1 MISGGIFQNFGKRR
15 LWAGA
20 LLASVAIGSL
30 SVPMAAWAQAVTAE
44 DVRSFDIAPQSVAGA
59 LADFGRQSGLQV
71 SMDAEQVRGLS
82 TAGVNGSMTASQALD
97 RLLAST
103 GLMARIEGN
112 IVSLRSAATAGVQ
125 NATGAVQLGTLRVE
139 GQQGGGAGRDDGAS
153 SGGAAGGADE
163 IFAAPRAVSII
174 TREEMDRTPAR
185 HASDMLVAT
194 PGVSSA
200 VNRLDPGLSV
210 NIRGM
215 QDFGRVNMM
224 IDGMRQNFVRNG
236 HQQRNGQIY
245 VDPELISAVT
255 IERGPRTDVHGAG
268 AIAGSVN
275 FQTLDFSD
283 LLADGD
289 KLGARL
295 RGSTGLGAEGNGVN
309 FVGSAALAGRV
320 SDRIEILG
328 AYSRRSIGDYD
339 IGKHGGS
346 GNAAMEFLGEE
357 GLQTI
362 NQIKYARQ
370 VQDSALFKARLNLA
384 EDHWL
389 QFSYVG
395 TWLDYDNVSDTQ
407 GSELDEDQS
416 PWRRLGDSRITS
428 DNFALDYR
436 FRPDSP
442 WIDLNV
448 KVYTVNTRNRNY
460 TVARENPVSQSLT
473 DVAWDFGFCETDP
486 IPASWITACSYGF
499 GTDQSISTRT
509 WGVQLDNTS
518 RFDLARGTT
527 LAANYGA
534 EFFRDRANSTIAI
547 DRDGRSV
554 ETYNQYGQGEQ
565 LNPKGRRSMASVFAN
580 FSLENDFYTI
590 SAGIR
595 YDRYWLQGDTQVPG
609 VQSSYQ
615 TRFERFVDYTC
626 SRTTASAVRLCE
638 GARTGGEQWVIENL
652 RNYLTSGLYA
662 PQWIDTKGLY
672 DYHVDRAEGRFLPSI
687 SAAIRPTGWLELYAS
702 WAKSWRPPAINES
715 LMVGGHPGDPL
726 TNMYPNPF
734 ADPEKTSSWEIG
746 ANLTFNDIAKSGDV
760 FFAKLGY
767 FDTRATEY
775 LYTSINN
782 NLPGANMSVPLGL
795 GNVVFVNNRAPMHF
809 RGLEIESRYDAGTFY
824 AGVNATLYTGGR
836 NGFCQDLYPVG
847 VGTSRFDQP
856 GENGS
861 ITPQRQ
867 TALDAGFPS
876 WQAWAEV
883 QQVCGDS
890 VFNSVAGDRLD
901 KASATIGVRLFDR
914 RLDTGFRLIYSGS
927 GGLITYEDESAKAWE
942 SYATVDWYGSFL
954 LNSRVRVYASAENLF
969 DRRYIDGSSDIIAR
983 TWAPG
988 RTVQAGLQV
997 KF

>member
-1 MISGGIFQNFGKRR
+1 MISGGIFKEFGKGRF
-15 LWAGA
+15 WAGA
-20 LLASVAIGSL
+20 LLASVAVGGL
-30 SVPMAAWAQAVTAE
+30 SVPMAARAQGAAAKE
-44 DVRSFDIAPQSVAGA
+44 ARPFDIAPQPVPNA

-71 SMDAEQVRGLS
+71 SMDADQVRGLS
-82 TAGVNGSMTASQALD
+82 SQGVKGNMTASQALD

-103 GLMARIEGN
+103 GLVARIEGN
-112 IVSLRSAATAGVQ
+112 IVSLYRSATVGGQ
-125 NATGAVQLGTLRVE
+125 NAPGAVQLGPLRVE
-139 GQQGGGAGRDDGAS
+139 GRQGSGTGREDI
-153 SGGAAGGADE
+153 GAAGGADA
-163 IFAAPRAVSII
+163 IFAAPRAVSIV

-185 HASDMLVAT
+185 HAADLLVAT

-275 FQTLDFSD
+275 FQTLDFTD
-283 LLADGD
+283 LLADD
-289 KLGARL
+289 DELGARL
-295 RGSTGLGAEGNGVN
+295 RGSTGLGAERNGVN
-309 FVGSAALAGRV
+309 FIGSAALAGRIG
-320 SDRIEILG
+320 DRIEWLG

-362 NQIKYARQ
+362 NQIKYASQ

-407 GSELDEDQS
+407 GSALDEQQS
-416 PWRRLGDSRITS
+416 PWRKLGNSHITS

-436 FRPDSP
+436 FKPDGP
-442 WIDLNV
+442 WIDLKV
-448 KVYTVNTRNRNY
+448 KLYTVKTRNRNY
-460 TVARENPVSQSLT
+460 TVARANPVSQALT
-473 DVAWDFGFCETDP
+473 DVAWNRGFCETDP
-486 IPASWITACSYGF
+486 IPTSWITACSYGF
-499 GTDQSISTRT
+499 GTDQGISTRT
-509 WGVQLDNTS
+509 WGVQFDNSS
-518 RFDLARGTT
+518 RFELGRGTALT
-527 LAANYGA
+527 ANYGA
-534 EFFRDRANSTIAI
+534 EFFRDRAHSTIAI
-547 DRDGRSV
+547 DRAGRKV
-554 ETYNQYGQGEQ
+554 ETYNQYGQGER
-565 LNPKGRRSMASVFAN
+565 LNPKGRRTMASIFAN
-580 FSLENDFYTI
+580 FSLENDFYTF
-590 SAGIR
+590 SAGLR
-595 YDRYWLQGDTQVPG
+595 YDRYWLTGDTQVPG
-609 VQSSYQ
+609 VESTYQ
-615 TRFERFVDYTC
+615 DRFTRFLGYHCR
-626 SRTTASAVRLCE
+626 RTQASSVAMCN
-638 GARTGGEQWVIENL
+638 GARANGESWAIANDRRYYTFVQY
-652 RNYLTSGLYA
+652 R
-662 PQWIDTKGLY
+662 PQWIDTKRLY
-672 DYHVDRAEGRFLPSI
+672 DYHVDREEGRFLPSV
-687 SAAIRPTGWLELYAS
+687 SAAIRPAGWLELYAG

-726 TNMYPNPF
+726 ANMYPNPF

-760 FFAKLGY
+760 FFAKVGY
-767 FDTRATEY
+767 FDTRATDY
-775 LYTSINN
+775 LYTSLNN
-782 NLPGANMSVPLGL
+782 NLPGDNANIPLGF
-795 GNVVFVNNRAPMHF
+795 GRVVFVNNRAPMHF
-809 RGLEIESRYDAGTFY
+809 RGFEIESRYDAGTVY
-824 AGVNATLYTGGR
+824 AGVTATLYAGGR
-836 NGFCQDLYPVG
+836 NRFCQDLYPVG
-847 VGTSRFDQP
+847 VGTSKYDQP
-856 GENGS
+856 NENGS
-861 ITPQRQ
+861 ITADRQ
-867 TALDAGFPS
+867 MALDAGFPS
-876 WQAWAEV
+876 WQAWAEA

-914 RLDTGFRLIYSGS
+914 RLDTGFRLLYSGS

-942 SYATVDWYGSFL
+942 SYTTLDWYGSFL
-954 LNSRVRVYASAENLF
+954 LNSRVRVYASAENLL